1 MYALKV
7 AVRTQGRCAFRGYG
21 TLLALPPCMTKASHP
36 GSLLAPDDLRV
47 GSYIVIHSAA
57 MPRRSA
63 GESDVE
69 SMGRLTE
76 SMTFIAPGMPLQVKA
91 VSLPFVACG
100 LVQPGGGQAG
110 PVILDVRGL
119 KLMAVSHKFVA
130 AIRGFKR
137 SERDKGGDAA
147 GGLGSE
153 GSLCGCN
160 GGGVEGSSGV
170 GGG

>member
-1 MYALKV
+1 
-7 AVRTQGRCAFRGYG
+7 
-21 TLLALPPCMTKASHP
+21 MTKASHP

-57 MPRRSA
+57 MPRRGAA

-69 SMGRLTE
+69 SMGRFTE
-76 SMTFIAPGMPLQVKA
+76 SSLYVAPGMPLQVKA
-91 VSLPFVACG
+91 LSLPFVACG
-100 LVQPGGGQAG
+100 LVQPGGGQTG

-119 KLMAVSHKFVA
+119 RLMAVSRKFVA

-137 SERDKGGDAA
+137 SERGKGGESE
-147 GGLGSE
+147 GGVGSE